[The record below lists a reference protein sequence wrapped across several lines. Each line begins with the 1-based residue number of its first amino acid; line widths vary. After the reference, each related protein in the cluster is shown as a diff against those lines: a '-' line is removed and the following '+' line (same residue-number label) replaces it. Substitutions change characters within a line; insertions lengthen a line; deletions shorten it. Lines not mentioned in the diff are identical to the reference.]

1 MISYDNIWMVLM
13 ENRWKITIFSIES
26 KQIFS
31 QLSTFKKH
39 CENTHKK
46 NPCILYQ
53 ESDIVYRVIFFQR
66 ISAFK
71 TWLKNPKNRKLKLCL
86 LFGLNVFFNVLTF
99 IRINY
104 QCSKLNTY
112 LVIVFLSEW
121 VYSVYIEIP
130 LRLSP
135 APTFRALKKIWAQW
149 CYIFLC
155 TFVNR
160 EWLDQLTLWI

>member
-1 MISYDNIWMVLM
+1 MLVCKQEDHSISHKQANTRFFWILLVHCIASIYHN
-13 ENRWKITIFSIES
+13 ENA
-26 KQIFS
+26 
-31 QLSTFKKH
+31 
-39 CENTHKK
+39 
-46 NPCILYQ
+46 
-53 ESDIVYRVIFFQR
+53 VR

-112 LVIVFLSEW
+112 LDTIFPSEW
-121 VYSVYIEIP
+121 GYCVYIEIP

-135 APTFRALKKIWAQW
+135 APTFGALKNERSDVT
-149 CYIFLC
+149 FLMYAC
-155 TFVNR
+155 EYRMTWSIYPLNTK
-160 EWLDQLTLWI
+160 L